1 MDNFTT
7 KKDVSIPWDQFKIQK
22 KKKKKKKNSLPYC
35 LMHSK
40 INKCANFC
48 QGQLIQSFKTAV
60 S

>member
-22 KKKKKKKNSLPYC
+22 KKKITSL
-35 LMHSK
+35 L
-40 INKCANFC
+40 
-48 QGQLIQSFKTAV
+48 FKV

>member
-22 KKKKKKKNSLPYC
+22 KKKKKITSL
-35 LMHSK
+35 L
-40 INKCANFC
+40 
-48 QGQLIQSFKTAV
+48 FKV